1 MLLLFRNTR
10 AGGETK
16 SLHYL
21 GFQRPK
27 YCPGPK
33 PRICYVTSRK
43 PLSLGLSLLGCKRK
57 ELLLKILPPLTQSGS
72 MWGNRGLC
80 PGRKS
85 RGRGGQGSRR
95 EEEEE
100 EDVKG
105 SQILAFDQGVWR
117 EVEGGRRGRKQGA
130 R

>member
-1 MLLLFRNTR
+1 M
-10 AGGETK
+10 
-16 SLHYL
+16 
-21 GFQRPK
+21 
-27 YCPGPK
+27 
-33 PRICYVTSRK
+33 
-43 PLSLGLSLLGCKRK
+43 
-57 ELLLKILPPLTQSGS
+57 KILPPLTQSGS

>member
-1 MLLLFRNTR
+1 M
-10 AGGETK
+10 
-16 SLHYL
+16 
-21 GFQRPK
+21 
-27 YCPGPK
+27 
-33 PRICYVTSRK
+33 
-43 PLSLGLSLLGCKRK
+43 
-57 ELLLKILPPLTQSGS
+57 
-72 MWGNRGLC
+72 C